1 LAGEELEEE
10 DILGEPLVSPTERS
24 VSNSLSYEKEL
35 DLVPCNPAKLAYGVY
50 VGFG

>member
-1 LAGEELEEE
+1 
-10 DILGEPLVSPTERS
+10 VSPTERS
-24 VSNSLSYEKEL
+24 LSNSLSYEKEL